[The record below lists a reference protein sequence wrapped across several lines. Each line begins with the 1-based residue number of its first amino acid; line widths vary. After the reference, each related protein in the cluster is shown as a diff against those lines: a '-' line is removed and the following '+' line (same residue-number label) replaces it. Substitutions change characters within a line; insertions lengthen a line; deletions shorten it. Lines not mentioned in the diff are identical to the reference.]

1 MAGKK
6 LSRGRATLADV
17 ANATGFSI
25 STISVILN
33 ETPLSQNFPLQTKE
47 LIRTAAK
54 RLGYRPHAF
63 ARSLRSRRSQII
75 GIMVFNIADPFCTQI
90 LNGIY
95 ETLQPT
101 DYLPIIMDAHNDV
114 QQFARYLEML
124 LERRV
129 EGFIVIANWLFIDIK
144 PLVDIEHEQIPTV
157 LIGQEMH
164 SGSISSVMVDNEVG
178 GYIALKHLYE
188 LGHREIAIVRGPVQ
202 LPDSNK
208 RWAGMKRFAREVKLK
223 LRKEWILDLPD
234 ISDPSAG
241 FEEGHRAVAE
251 LLKSKNK
258 FTAVIAFDDLT
269 ALGAIRALR
278 LAGLRVPED
287 CSVIG
292 FDDVPNASFSSPT
305 LTTVRQQMAQ
315 MGRMAAERVLK
326 GIDAFNTEASF
337 SGEHWLTTPEVIV
350 RESTAM
356 RRS

>member
-6 LSRGRATLADV
+6 LTRGRTTLADV

-33 ETPLSQNFPLQTKE
+33 ETPLSRNFPSQTKE

-54 RLGYRPHAF
+54 QLGYRPHAF

-75 GIMVFNIADPFCTQI
+75 GIMVFNISDPFCTQI

-114 QQFARYLEML
+114 KQFARYLEML

-164 SGSISSVMVDNEVG
+164 FGSISSVMVDNEVG
-178 GYIALKHLYE
+178 GYIALRHLYE
-188 LGHREIAIVRGPVQ
+188 LGHRDIAIVRGPVQ

-208 RWAGMKRFAREVKLK
+208 RWAGMVRFAREVKLK
-223 LRKEWILDLPD
+223 LRAEWIVDLPD
-234 ISDPSAG
+234 ISDPNAG
-241 FEEGHRAVAE
+241 FEEGCRAIGK
-251 LLKSKNK
+251 LLKSRKG
-258 FTAVIAFDDLT
+258 FTAIVAFDDLT
-269 ALGAIRALR
+269 ALGVIRALHQV
-278 LAGLRVPED
+278 GLRVPED

-292 FDDVPNASFSSPT
+292 FDDVPNASFTSPT
-305 LTTVRQQMAQ
+305 LTTISQQMTD
-315 MGRMAAERVLK
+315 MGRMAAKRVLQ
-326 GIDAFNTEASF
+326 GIDAFNTETTRP
-337 SGEHWLTTPEVIV
+337 GEHWLTTPEVIV
-350 RESTAM
+350 RESTAAP
-356 RRS
+356 RD